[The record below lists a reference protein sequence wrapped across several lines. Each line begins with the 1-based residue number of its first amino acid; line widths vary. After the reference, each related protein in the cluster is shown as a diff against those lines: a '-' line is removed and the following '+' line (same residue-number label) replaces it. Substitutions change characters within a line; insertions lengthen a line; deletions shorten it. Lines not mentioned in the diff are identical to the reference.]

1 MRIAI
6 FGRSFDESFQPSLQN
21 LFDSLNEYK
30 VEVYVYQPFYP
41 FLKENIQ
48 LGEIKGF
55 YRNYADFPDNI
66 DFLFSLGGDGTIL
79 GAITHI
85 RDRETPIV
93 GINTGRLGF
102 LANINRQQLP
112 ELIPALVQKNYTI
125 DSRAMLELETKKGR
139 FGKNNIALN
148 ELTVHKKD
156 SASMITVHT
165 YADNEY
171 LNSYWADGL
180 IVSTP
185 TGSTAYSLS
194 CGGPIISPHSKN
206 IGITPIAPHN
216 LNVRPFV
223 VNDNIEIRLEV
234 EGRGDEFLVSLD
246 SRSESISSDEHLR
259 IRKSKF
265 ETKLVELEGQNFYRT
280 LRSKLLWGK
289 DKRN

>member
-1 MRIAI
+1 LRIAI

-30 VEVYVYQPFYP
+30 VEVFVYQPFYP
-41 FLKENIQ
+41 FLKENIE
-48 LGEIKGF
+48 LGEVKGF
-55 YRNYADFPDNI
+55 YRNYADFPENI

-112 ELIPALVQKNYTI
+112 ELIPALIQKNYSI

-246 SRSESISSDEHLR
+246 SRSETISSEEHLR

>member
-1 MRIAI
+1 LRIAI

>member
-21 LFDSLNEYK
+21 LFDSLYEHK
-30 VEVYVYQPFYP
+30 VEIFVYQPFYP
-41 FLKENIQ
+41 FLKDNID
-48 LGEIKGF
+48 LGHIDGF
-55 YRNYADFPDNI
+55 YRNYSDFPEDI

-112 ELIPALVQKNYTI
+112 ELIPALVQSNYSI
-125 DSRAMLELETKKGR
+125 DSRAMLELSTEKGR

-246 SRSESISSDEHLR
+246 SRSETISSKEHLR

>member
-30 VEVYVYQPFYP
+30 VEVFVYQPFYP
-41 FLKENIQ
+41 FLKDNIQ

-55 YRNYADFPDNI
+55 YRNYADFPENI

-125 DSRAMLELETKKGR
+125 DSRAMLELETEKGR